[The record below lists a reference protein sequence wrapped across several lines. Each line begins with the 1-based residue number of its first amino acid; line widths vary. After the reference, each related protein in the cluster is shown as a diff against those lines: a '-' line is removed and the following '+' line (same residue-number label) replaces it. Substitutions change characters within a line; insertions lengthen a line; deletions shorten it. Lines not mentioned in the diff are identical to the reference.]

1 MSSLKP
7 YMCFTGQVVKLE
19 ECKSVRSLQSCH
31 GYAVLLD
38 VVTRRIDETDSA
50 RLIEKATGAST
61 IVSSL
66 GQDCVRKLLF
76 ATCPGIKLSLARLRE
91 PTICR
96 NKRSKR
102 APKCSRSMS
111 VLVEE
116 FGSMRGLC
124 KMADLHSLFTRCH
137 SLMQALKDSAK
148 PATAIM
154 LPKVCAASV
163 VALLFWGISTS
174 SRFLDDEDTDRFKE
188 MLARRR
194 KLRIKDVQVF
204 QCHWLMAT
212 NMIGQGEGGLL
223 SE

>member
-1 MSSLKP
+1 MP
-7 YMCFTGQVVKLE
+7 WIC
-19 ECKSVRSLQSCH
+19 
-31 GYAVLLD
+31 
-38 VVTRRIDETDSA
+38 SA
-50 RLIEKATGAST
+50 SG
-61 IVSSL
+61 
-66 GQDCVRKLLF
+66 
-76 ATCPGIKLSLARLRE
+76 
-91 PTICR
+91 CR
-96 NKRSKR
+96 NKTYRRDRLCEVHRESNRGKHHRKFPRTRLR
-102 APKCSRSMS
+102 AKTPVCNIPWHKAVSGKTRRADHLQKSAS
-111 VLVEE
+111 PEVFQEYENVLVEE

-137 SLMQALKDSAK
+137 SLMQALKDSAQ
-148 PATAIM
+148 PGTAIM

-174 SRFLDDEDTDRFKE
+174 SRFLDDEDTDRFKA